1 MHPRRSYSPARSLPA
16 GTRSLRVHGG
26 TSPARSAGA
35 SGKISSACHPPDERV
50 VFHAFPAK
58 KYLLSPR
65 YTFTME
71 CGESVEQIVLRPKM
85 TVGELVAAMGRAGAY
100 NGGALARAA
109 DIYEAMLR
117 DKAVT
122 RFVGLAGAMV
132 PAGMGRIVS
141 DLIDAGFVDVLVS
154 TGANL
159 THDIIEA
166 LGCRH
171 YHGTAS
177 CSDVALRDAE
187 INRIYDVFLPN
198 ESFIRFE
205 EFMQERF
212 GDLAPQAPLTVRK
225 FLAEVGASLPS
236 GILASAARNGVPVFC
251 PALSD
256 SMAGLQYWLYTQ
268 THRPILDAFGDMQDL
283 LSLCF
288 SAESAGALLVG
299 GGVPR
304 YYILQSMLMTP
315 KGFDYAVQLTG
326 DRPDLGGLSGAT
338 LDEARSWGKITASA
352 RAVTVYGDAT
362 ITLPLLVAAVRER
375 LGV

>member
-1 MHPRRSYSPARSLPA
+1 
-16 GTRSLRVHGG
+16 
-26 TSPARSAGA
+26 
-35 SGKISSACHPPDERV
+35 
-50 VFHAFPAK
+50 
-58 KYLLSPR
+58 
-65 YTFTME
+65 ME
-71 CGESVEQIVLRPKM
+71 CGERVEQIILRPGM

-117 DKAVT
+117 DSSVT
-122 RFVGLAGAMV
+122 RFIGLAGAMV

-171 YHGTAS
+171 YQGSAS
-177 CSDVALRDAE
+177 CSDTALREAE

-198 ESFIRFE
+198 ESFVRFE
-205 EFMQERF
+205 EFMQDRF
-212 GDLAPQAPLTVRK
+212 GELAPRAPLSVRA
-225 FLAEVGASLPS
+225 FLAEVGSALPS
-236 GILASAARNGVPVFC
+236 GILASAARKGVPVFC
-251 PALSD
+251 PALAD
-256 SMAGLQYWLYTQ
+256 SMVGLQHWLYTQ
-268 THRPILDAFGDMQDL
+268 VHRPVLDGLGDMQDL

-288 SAESAGALLVG
+288 AAESAGALLIG
-299 GGVPR
+299 GGVPKN
-304 YYILQSMLMTP
+304 YILQGMLMTP
-315 KGFDYAVQLTG
+315 KGFDYAIQLTG

-338 LDEARSWGKITASA
+338 LDEARSWGKITATA